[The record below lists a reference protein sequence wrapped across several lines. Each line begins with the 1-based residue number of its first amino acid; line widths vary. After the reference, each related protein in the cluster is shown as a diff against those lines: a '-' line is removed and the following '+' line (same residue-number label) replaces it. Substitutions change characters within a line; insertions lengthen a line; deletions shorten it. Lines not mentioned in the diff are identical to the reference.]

1 MTIVLDASGM
11 VKLVLEE
18 NYSSEVR
25 RIVYSS
31 LLYGEDIYVPDFSL
45 AEALNA
51 IWKHVY
57 LFKDVSDLEGEKAVS
72 DLLDIWERL
81 NVYSS
86 TEIAVDALRIAVKE
100 GLTLYDSL
108 YITLARKLD
117 ASLVTFDQKL
127 REKSRKLGIKVLP

>member
-51 IWKHVY
+51 VWKHVY
-57 LFKDVSDLEGEKAVS
+57 LVKDISDLEGEKAAS

>member
-1 MTIVLDASGM
+1 M

-25 RIVYSS
+25 RIIYFS

-57 LFKDVSDLEGEKAVS
+57 IVKDINNLEGEKSAN

-86 TEIAVDALRIAVKE
+86 TEIAVDAFHLAVKE

-108 YITLARKLD
+108 YIALARKIN
-117 ASLVTFDQKL
+117 ASLVAFDHKV
-127 REKSRKLGIKVLP
+127 REKSRKIGVKVLP